1 MMSKKKRILKKHDT
15 VNGSEILQ
23 SPVEVG
29 SVSHNLQGFSTI
41 PRWNSQNFYFCYPTF
56 WVVFP
61 IVVVPW
67 NFKTSPRLTTSGSIP
82 VLMICGASFSFWTY
96 DRKQRR
102 EKNQLAG
109 PTATNEGMR
118 VQDLHPQV
126 IPGSKGWGTL
136 IPYESGQPEKCLV
149 GEKKSLGRRKE
160 NSEDFAGKGAKT
172 SKKKRGKFKTSK
184 KVAESLNSFM
194 IWTFWTMLLI
204 VATSSTTRQTWWIH
218 WPSIN
223 CYTFVSP
230 SAPKN
235 IPPPFWPSCPLAQR
249 AWVSQMIW
257 WPVNPMDGLLLHR
270 TST

>member
-1 MMSKKKRILKKHDT
+1 MPVTRNITCLIGDHGILLKPSFATIASWGIDPKLCLKKFNKKNSTWKMMSKKKRILKKHDT

-172 SKKKRGKFKTSK
+172 SKKKKGE
-184 KVAESLNSFM
+184 V
-194 IWTFWTMLLI
+194 
-204 VATSSTTRQTWWIH
+204 
-218 WPSIN
+218 
-223 CYTFVSP
+223 
-230 SAPKN
+230 
-235 IPPPFWPSCPLAQR
+235 
-249 AWVSQMIW
+249 
-257 WPVNPMDGLLLHR
+257 
-270 TST
+270 